1 MKLTNWCD
9 RVIHIGFFLLF
20 ALVPLLLTPWNYEL
34 FEFNKM
40 MAVYG
45 LTVVIVGAWMLK
57 MISQKEFR
65 IARTPLDIPLA
76 LFLSSQLLSSLLS
89 IDPHISWFGYYSRFN
104 GGMWSVIS
112 YVLLYYAFVSNFR
125 SKSTPTANGSVSE
138 YQGIKGSKKLHP
150 ISDTLTPDTLT
161 HFLKLALAS
170 ASVVSL
176 YAVAE
181 RLGIDKHLWVQDVQT
196 RVFSTLG
203 QPNWLAA
210 YLVALI
216 PLAMAFFVAK
226 SDKQKAISKVN
237 EKTILFDFLLLA
249 SHLSHI
255 ALFFLVL
262 LFTRSRSGLFGFVVA
277 DIVFWGLV
285 FWNFTRR
292 ATLLFLLLHFSF
304 FLIIFFNGTH
314 IDSLD
319 RFVTFQGL
327 QHAVG
332 PKTNNDERI
341 TKNESTPSGT
351 LLETGGT
358 ESGTIRKYV
367 WQGAINAWRSSTKTL
382 LIGTGTETFAFAFY
396 QFKPKAHNLTSEWD
410 FLYNKAHNEYLNYLA
425 TTGLFGLGSYLLF
438 IGVFIVWFI
447 KYQEKNKS
455 LVHDTLTHDTLT
467 LALFSGWLS
476 IVVTNF
482 FGFSVVIVQLM
493 FFLFP
498 AFVVSR
504 IKYQVSGSNIAERKL
519 FRVVSLAFN
528 EKLRKTISLALFL
541 VFLAL
546 LVFLSLLWYADT
558 RFAAGYRLNRVNQFS
573 QAELLLTRAIQL
585 NPYEPLYYDERSS
598 ARTGLVDLDIN
609 AKQAT
614 AAALQ
619 AKRAMEDSDKALT
632 IAPRNVNYWKS
643 RTKMYYAFSSF
654 DPEFNTAAITALVRG
669 QELSPLDPKITY
681 NLAILYGRQN
691 DMEKAIE
698 LLKQSID
705 LKPNYRDA
713 YYALHIFYSEA
724 KKPDLAKQVLSD
736 YLTKVDPNDKDFV
749 ERIK

>member
-9 RVIHIGFFLLF
+9 RVIHIGFYLLF
-20 ALVPLLLTPWNYEL
+20 GLVPLLLTPWNYEL

-45 LTVVIVGAWMLK
+45 LTVVIVGAWIIK
-57 MISQKEFR
+57 MISQKELR
-65 IARTPLDIPLA
+65 IARTPLDIPIA
-76 LFLSSQLLSSLLS
+76 LFVSSLFVSSLFS
-89 IDPHISWFGYYSRFN
+89 IDPHVSWFGYYSRFN
-104 GGMWSVIS
+104 GGMWSIIS
-112 YVLLYYAFVSNFR
+112 YVLLYYAFVSNSRFSVLGSR
-125 SKSTPTANGSVSE
+125 SSDRGQPVNRSTV
-138 YQGIKGSKKLHP
+138 QP
-150 ISDTLTPDTLT
+150 ISDNRKLKTDNVLTLLKVTLST
-161 HFLKLALAS
+161 ATIVTVYGIL
-170 ASVVSL
+170 
-176 YAVAE
+176 E

-216 PLAMAFFVAK
+216 PLAMGFALQEFTEHSVQRTGKHIVRFGFYCAL
-226 SDKQKAISKVN
+226 S
-237 EKTILFDFLLLA
+237 TLCFLT
-249 SHLSHI
+249 
-255 ALFFLVL
+255 L
-262 LFTRSRSGLFGFVVA
+262 LFTRSRSGLFGFAVA
-277 DIVFWGLV
+277 DVVFWALV
-285 FWNFTRR
+285 FIRPGLAWQGLALRNVRS
-292 ATLLFLLLHFSF
+292 AFLPFIMCHVAFVILV
-304 FLIIFFNGTH
+304 FLNGTH
-314 IDSLD
+314 IDALD
-319 RFVTFQGL
+319 RFVTYQGL
-327 QHAVG
+327 QHALNL
-332 PKTNNDERI
+332 KTNNAKRL

-367 WQGAINAWRSSTKTL
+367 WQGAVNAWNSSWKTR

-438 IGVFIVWFI
+438 IGVCIIWFLRVHSLQ
-447 KYQEKNKS
+447 YTVHRKNDHAKNNE
-455 LVHDTLTHDTLT
+455 LITMNA
-467 LALFSGWLS
+467 ALFAGWLS

-482 FGFSVVIVQLM
+482 FGFSVVIVQLF

-498 AFVVSR
+498 ALAFVSTE
-504 IKYQVSGSNIAERKL
+504 KKF
-519 FRVVSLAFN
+519 FRVISFAFN
-528 EKLRKTISLALFL
+528 GKLRKAISGALLFVL
-541 VFLAL
+541 LAL
-546 LVFLSLLWYADT
+546 LVLLSLLWYADT
-558 RFAAGYRLNRVNQFS
+558 LFAKGYRLNRVSQFP

-585 NPYEPLYYDERSS
+585 NPSEPLYYDERAT
-598 ARTGLVDLDIN
+598 ARTGLVDLSIEG
-609 AKQAT
+609 KLAT
-614 AAALQ
+614 AAAVQ
-619 AKRAMEDSDKALT
+619 AKSAMEDSDTALK

-654 DPEFNTAAITALVRG
+654 DPEFNKAAITALVRG

-691 DMEKAIE
+691 DMNKAIE

-705 LKPNYRDA
+705 LKRNYRDA
-713 YYALHIFYSEA
+713 YYALSIFYTEA
-724 KKPDLAKQVLSD
+724 RKPDLAKQVLAD
-736 YLTKVDPNDKDFV
+736 YLTTVDPNDKDFL